1 MYSMKKVILS
11 ILLLASLAMFA
22 QQKETIRKGLIPS
35 HSELPNYKYVDSFDK
50 DPKDNLALLVQRIH
64 VSLMAFQ
71 NNDSTIKSRPV
82 INLNGTFL
90 PIQSLVDYKQSDVEK
105 IEIEFLPQSKLAA
118 LFGASALN
126 GYGIIKIQ
134 LKEKKS

>member
-1 MYSMKKVILS
+1 MKIILFILFS
-11 ILLLASLAMFA
+11 IPLAMFA
-22 QQKETIRKGLIPS
+22 QQKETVRKGLLPS
-35 HSELPNYKYVDSFDK
+35 SRELPNYKYVDSFDK

-64 VSLMAFQ
+64 VSLMAFH
-71 NNDSTIKSRPV
+71 NNDSTIKSIPV

-105 IEIEFLPQSKLAA
+105 IEIDFFSEVEMTAV
-118 LFGASALN
+118 FGASALN

-134 LKEKKS
+134 LKEKDQEK

>member
-1 MYSMKKVILS
+1 MKKLAIS
-11 ILLLASLAMFA
+11 ALLFTSLIVSS
-22 QQKETIRKGLIPS
+22 QQRETPRRGLMPS
-35 HSELPNYKYVDSFDK
+35 HNELPNYKYVDSFDK

-64 VSLMAFQ
+64 DSLMAFH

-105 IEIEFLPQSKLAA
+105 IEIDFFSEVEMTAV
-118 LFGASALN
+118 FGASALN

-134 LKEKKS
+134 LKGKE

>member
-1 MYSMKKVILS
+1 MKTLIVSALLVFSLLIL
-11 ILLLASLAMFA
+11 A
-22 QQKETIRKGLIPS
+22 QQKEIVRKGLPPS
-35 HSELPNYKYVDSFDK
+35 RSELPNYKYVDSFDK
-50 DPKDNLALLVQRIH
+50 DSKDNLALLVQRIH
-64 VSLMAFQ
+64 VSLMAFH

-105 IEIEFLPQSKLAA
+105 IEIEFLPEVAMTA
-118 LFGASALN
+118 VFGTSALN

-134 LKEKKS
+134 LKEKE